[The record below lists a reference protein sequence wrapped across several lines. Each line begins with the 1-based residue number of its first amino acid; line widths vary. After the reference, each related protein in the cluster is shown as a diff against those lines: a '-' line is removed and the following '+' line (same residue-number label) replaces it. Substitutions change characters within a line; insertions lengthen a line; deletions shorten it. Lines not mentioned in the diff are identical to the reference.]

1 MIYDTIHEI
10 FTTLFIDY
18 ADIPLE
24 LQPLI
29 VLFELWGVFIFFKW
43 VLAPL
48 RMLLLLIGRVQS
60 VFIPRQRTPRKRS
73 FFNNNDDE

>member
-18 ADIPLE
+18 VDIPTE

-29 VLFELWGVFIFFKW
+29 VLFELWGVFIFLKW
-43 VLAPL
+43 ILAPL
-48 RMLLLLIGRVQS
+48 RMILLMVRRIMDSFLPKS
-60 VFIPRQRTPRKRS
+60 MKRTPRYRQD
-73 FFNNNDDE
+73 NEE